1 MSKLSKGDS
10 VAQIVAPISGVVQ
23 GFQVDQ
29 ESGDLLV
36 LVGWTDENG
45 DHSRYFKESEI
56 NKTV

>member
-1 MSKLSKGDS
+1 MAKFSKGDS
-10 VAQIVAPISGVVQ
+10 VAQIVAPIAGEVL

-36 LVGWTDENG
+36 LVGWTDADG